1 MSAYDKEEDIALRIA
16 RAAAQKILDEAIA
29 ESTAAGWSKYNGEW
43 SVVQTGERYLIREYQ
58 GYIGR
63 RIAYEMQLAGVIRSR
78 SNSIASNAS
87 NGLAT
92 AQTQMIQMQIS
103 DATPSPSRSPI
114 PAKLRH
120 SQSFDS
126 HLHPASA
133 SHGSRDSRASSSS
146 STSSL
151 NIAYEDEEAAFK
163 DRQALDAFE
172 AKQKFEANQELKQFL
187 AKQKF
192 EDEQKLKQFER
203 QRRR

>member
-1 MSAYDKEEDIALRIA
+1 MSAYDNEEAIALHIA

-43 SVVQTGERYLIREYQ
+43 SVVQTGERYLTREYQ

-103 DATPSPSRSPI
+103 DATPSPSRSPRSI
-114 PAKLRH
+114 SSQSERSMPRYATRLHH
-120 SQSFDS
+120 SQSFDNTY
-126 HLHPASA
+126 LNPESA
-133 SHGSRDSRASSSS
+133 RRNS
-146 STSSL
+146 
-151 NIAYEDEEAAFK
+151 NIADEDVEAESLK
-163 DRQALDAFE
+163 HQ
-172 AKQKFEANQELKQFL
+172 QELELLQEKQAQAIEL
-187 AKQKF
+187 K
-192 EDEQKLKQFER
+192 KLQQDQAMRLLKYKRNVR
-203 QRRR
+203 QG